1 MKFNWK
7 FFCGGGI
14 VWSALLGGLDYWQ
27 GNMLGA
33 KLQLIL
39 GLAYSAGL
47 VYLSLKEKK
56 ND

>member
-7 FFCGGGI
+7 FFLWGGVIWSTLFGGI
-14 VWSALLGGLDYWQ
+14 DYFSH
-27 GNMLGA
+27 NMFGA
-33 KLQLIL
+33 KIQLIFGL
-39 GLAYSAGL
+39 GYAAGL

>member
-7 FFCGGGI
+7 YFCGGGI
-14 VWSALLGGLDYWQ
+14 VASLLFGGIDYWS
-27 GNMLGA
+27 GNMIGA
-33 KLQLIL
+33 KLQLIF